1 MAPVIDVHT
10 HMLTNEWVELLKA
23 HGGSFS
29 IAEVRGGQQAVH
41 LDGAR
46 FMTLTPG
53 MFDYDRRIAAMDK
66 GGVDISIVSLTCPNV
81 FWGGREISLKA
92 ARTVNDSMAAAEKR
106 YPDRVRW
113 MASLP
118 WQYADD
124 AVGELERAK
133 KLGAV
138 GVMTLGNIAGKPLT
152 APEFAPVWKAVE
164 AHGLPVLVHPTVPPG
179 ARDMGLDVYNLVAG
193 PGFMFDTTLAF
204 ARMIFDGFLDR
215 FPKLKLIAGHAGAT
229 LPFLAGRLD
238 RCHETMPACR
248 VNISERPSHYLRRI
262 YYDTV
267 TYTPEALALCI
278 AVGGADKVLYGS
290 DYPHNLGDI
299 EGCLARVDALP
310 PKDRDAVRGGNAER
324 IFPL

>member
-23 HGGSFS
+23 HGGKFS
-29 IAEVRGGQQAVH
+29 IGEVRGGQQAVH
-41 LDGAR
+41 LDGGP

-53 MFDYDRRIAAMDK
+53 MFDYDRRIKAMDK

-81 FWGGREISLKA
+81 FWGGRDISMKA
-92 ARTVNDSMAAAEKR
+92 ARGVNDSMATAQKT
-106 YPDRVRW
+106 YPDRIRW

-118 WQYADD
+118 WQYPED

-133 KLGAV
+133 KQGAV

-152 APEFAPVWKAVE
+152 SPEFGPVWTAIE
-164 AHGLPVLVHPTVPPG
+164 AAGLPVLVHPTVPPG
-179 ARDMGLDVYNLVAG
+179 ARDMGLEVYNLIAG

-215 FPKLKLIAGHAGAT
+215 FPKLNLIAGHAGAT

-248 VNISERPSHYLRRI
+248 VNISERPSAYLKRI

-267 TYTPEALALCI
+267 TYTAEALALCI
-278 AVGGADKVLYGS
+278 TVGGADKVLYGS

-324 IFPL
+324 IFRL